1 MRVYLDHNATSPL
14 RPEVKAAMLSVM
26 EVGGNASSIHRE
38 GRAARKLM
46 DDARE
51 KIGFALRCLPQM
63 ITFTSGGTEANAMA
77 IRGVAAER
85 ILVSAVEHP
94 CVLDAARSTGKIVEI
109 IPVDEQGRVDAAVL
123 ETMIVGPNVL
133 VSVMLANNETGV
145 IQPINDIIAV
155 AKAKGALVHVD
166 AVQAFGKYPVNFA
179 LMGCDMLTVAAHKV
193 GGPKG
198 IGALVVRDG
207 LVVEPL
213 LVGGGQ
219 ELRRRA
225 GTENILA
232 IAGFGVA
239 AELPLVETFEL
250 TDALQDGLTG
260 CVVFSDRRERLSNTT
275 CFAVPGMKA
284 EMLLMNLDLED
295 FAVSSG
301 SACSSGKVG
310 RSHVLDAMGVAP
322 AISSGAIRVSLGWNT
337 TAEDVSRFIST
348 LNSLRAKAV
357 ARRAA

>member
-14 RPEVKAAMLSVM
+14 RPEVKAAMLSAM
-26 EVGGNASSIHRE
+26 DVGGNASSIHRE

-51 KIGFALRCLPQM
+51 KIGFAIRCLPQM

-94 CVLDAARSTGKIVEI
+94 CVLDAARATGKIVEI
-109 IPVDEQGRVDAAVL
+109 IPVDDQGRVDPAVL

-145 IQPINDIIAV
+145 IQPINDIVTV

-166 AVQAFGKYPVNFA
+166 AVQAFGKYPVNFG

-198 IGALVVRDG
+198 IGALIIRDG

-225 GTENILA
+225 GTENIPA
-232 IAGFGVA
+232 IAGFGAVT
-239 AELPLVETFEL
+239 ELPVVGTFEL
-250 TDALQDGLTG
+250 TDALQDGLDG
-260 CVVFSDRRERLSNTT
+260 CVVFSNLRERLSNTT

-284 EMLLMNLDLED
+284 ETLLMNLDLEG

-337 TAEDVSRFIST
+337 TADDVSRFITT
-348 LNSLRAKAV
+348 LNSLRARHI
-357 ARRAA
+357 ARLAA

>member
-1 MRVYLDHNATSPL
+1 VRVYLDHNATSPL
-14 RPEVKAAMLSVM
+14 RPEVKAAMMSAM
-26 EVGGNASSIHRE
+26 DVGGNASSIHRE
-38 GRAARKLM
+38 GRAARKIM

-63 ITFTSGGTEANAMA
+63 ITFTSGGTEANVMA

-85 ILVSAVEHP
+85 ILVSAIEHP

-109 IPVDEQGRVDAAVL
+109 IPVDDQGRVDPAVL

-145 IQPINDIIAV
+145 IQPITDIVSV

-166 AVQAFGKYPVNFA
+166 AVQAFGKYPVNFG
-179 LMGCDMLTVAAHKV
+179 LLGCDMLTVAAHKV

-198 IGALVVRDG
+198 IGALIVRDG

-213 LVGGGQ
+213 FVGGGQ

-225 GTENILA
+225 GTENIPA
-232 IAGFGVA
+232 IAGFGAV

-250 TDALQDGLTG
+250 TDALQHGLDG
-260 CVVFSDRRERLSNTT
+260 CVVFSNWRERLSNTT

-284 EMLLMNLDLED
+284 ETLLMNLDLEG

-310 RSHVLDAMGVAP
+310 RSHVLDAMGVDP
-322 AISSGAIRVSLGWNT
+322 AISSGAIRVSMGWNT
-337 TAEDVSRFIST
+337 TAEDVARFIST
-348 LNSLRAKAV
+348 LNSLRV
-357 ARRAA
+357 RHVSRAAA